1 MTMFSDIYKHQLRS
15 YSLSS
20 IMGIHM
26 EHQSMVIAFNVGFLI
41 SVNGPMPYDQVQIIA
56 PYQNECFS

>member
-1 MTMFSDIYKHQLRS
+1 MTIFSDIYENQLRS